1 MLPGTDW
8 RAPPE
13 LRSARTL
20 RDTRFRF
27 ARTQPARRIGQEV
40 GGRWFSGN
48 GPPTN
53 GACGQGRKGRA
64 RHMRYRSTSGK
75 APLTSLRGAV
85 LRGLAPDGGLYMPV
99 EIARHSPEELEEFR
113 RLPFT
118 EVCFR
123 VVRPFATPDVPEEML
138 WQIVAESI
146 NFPVKLVSLSP
157 GLHILELFHGPTL
170 AFKDFGARFMAR
182 LMGYFVRGESRP
194 LTVLVATSGD
204 TGSAVAHGFLGV
216 RGIRVVILYP
226 SKRISEAQE
235 KQFTTLGENIT
246 ALEVAGSFD
255 DCQRLVKQA
264 FTDAELNKR
273 TFLTSANSINIGR
286 LLPQMFYHVA
296 AYRQMPVAS
305 VPLVVSVPSGNLGN
319 LTAGIFAKRIGLP
332 VVMFVAATNANDVV
346 PEYLSSG
353 EFHPRP
359 ATQTLSNAMDVGNP
373 NNFPRLLDLCRG
385 RLELVRR
392 EIWGH
397 AATDDET
404 LQEMKSIHDRFGY
417 IADPHTAVG
426 VLGWEAYKRANCE
439 PAQGLVLATA
449 HPAKFADV
457 VMRAIGTAPPLPDR
471 LVACLKREKLSLPMT
486 NAYDD
491 FKQFLDANKG

>member
-1 MLPGTDW
+1 VRGERNPL
-8 RAPPE
+8 
-13 LRSARTL
+13 
-20 RDTRFRF
+20 
-27 ARTQPARRIGQEV
+27 
-40 GGRWFSGN
+40 
-48 GPPTN
+48 
-53 GACGQGRKGRA
+53 
-64 RHMRYRSTSGK
+64 RYRSTSRT

-99 EIARHSPEELEEFR
+99 EIARHSPTELEEFR
-113 RLPFT
+113 GLPFT

-123 VVRPFATPDVPEEML
+123 VVRPFATPDVPEEVL
-138 WQIVAESI
+138 WQVVSEAI

-182 LMGYFVRGESRP
+182 LMGYFVSGETRT

-204 TGSAVAHGFLGV
+204 TGSAVAHGFLRV
-216 RGIRVVILYP
+216 PGIRVVILYP

-246 ALEVAGSFD
+246 ALEVAGTFD

-264 FTDAELNKR
+264 LSDAELNKR
-273 TFLTSANSINIGR
+273 AWLTSANSINIGR

-296 AYRQMPVAS
+296 AYRQLPVAS
-305 VPLVVSVPSGNLGN
+305 VPLIVSVPSGNFGN
-319 LTAGIFAKRIGLP
+319 LTAGIFAKRMGLP
-332 VVMFVAATNANDVV
+332 VANYVASTNANDVV
-346 PEYLSSG
+346 PEYLRTG
-353 EFHPRP
+353 EFHPRAAQ
-359 ATQTLSNAMDVGNP
+359 ATYSNAMDVGSP
-373 NNFPRLLDLCRG
+373 NNFPRLLDLCRN
-385 RLELVRR
+385 RLEYVQK

-397 AATDDET
+397 GATDGET
-404 LQEMKSIHDRFGY
+404 LAAMKMLHDKFGY

-426 VLGWEAYKRANCE
+426 VLGWEAYKSQHPE

-457 VMRAIGTAPPLPDR
+457 VMKAIGTAPPLPDR
-471 LVACLKREKLSLPMT
+471 LAAYLKRDKLSLPISRS
-486 NAYDD
+486 YDD
-491 FKQFLDANKG
+491 LKQFLVTQ

>member
-1 MLPGTDW
+1 
-8 RAPPE
+8 
-13 LRSARTL
+13 
-20 RDTRFRF
+20 
-27 ARTQPARRIGQEV
+27 V
-40 GGRWFSGN
+40 
-48 GPPTN
+48 
-53 GACGQGRKGRA
+53 
-64 RHMRYRSTSGK
+64 RYRSTNRQ

-85 LRGLAPDGGLYMPV
+85 LRGLAPDGGLYMPA
-99 EIARHSPEELEEFR
+99 EIARRSPQELEEFR

-123 VVRPFATPDVPEEML
+123 VVRPFAGPEVPEEVL
-138 WQIVAESI
+138 WQVVSEAI

-182 LMGYFVRGESRP
+182 LMGYFVRDETRP

-204 TGSAVAHGFLGV
+204 TGSAVAHGFLSV
-216 RGIRVVILYP
+216 PGIRVVILYP

-246 ALEVAGSFD
+246 ALEVAGTFD

-264 FTDAELNKR
+264 FVDAELNTR
-273 TFLTSANSINIGR
+273 ASLTSANSINIGR

-296 AYRQMPVAS
+296 AYRQLPVAS
-305 VPLVVSVPSGNLGN
+305 IPLIVSVPSGNFGN

-332 VVMFVAATNANDVV
+332 VARFIASTNANDVV
-346 PEYLSSG
+346 PAYLRSG

-359 ATQTLSNAMDVGNP
+359 AKQTFSNAMDVGDP
-373 NNFPRLLDLCRG
+373 NNFPRLLDLCRN
-385 RLELVRR
+385 RLEYVQR

-397 AATDDET
+397 SASDEET
-404 LQEMKSIHDRFGY
+404 LSAMKSVYERFHY

-426 VLGWEAYKRANCE
+426 VLGWEAYRRQHPE

-457 VMRAIGTAPPLPDR
+457 VTRAIGQAPALPER
-471 LVACLKREKLSLPMT
+471 LAAYLQRPKLSLPMSSQ
-486 NAYDD
+486 YDD
-491 FKQFLDANKG
+491 FKQFLLAH

>member
-1 MLPGTDW
+1 
-8 RAPPE
+8 
-13 LRSARTL
+13 
-20 RDTRFRF
+20 
-27 ARTQPARRIGQEV
+27 
-40 GGRWFSGN
+40 
-48 GPPTN
+48 
-53 GACGQGRKGRA
+53 
-64 RHMRYRSTSGK
+64 MRYRSTGRQ

-85 LRGLAPDGGLYMPV
+85 LRGLAPDGGLYMPA
-99 EIARHSPEELEEFR
+99 EIARRSPEELEEFR

-123 VVRPFATPDVPEEML
+123 VVRPFAGAEVPEEVL
-138 WQIVAESI
+138 WQVVSEAI

-182 LMGYFVRGESRP
+182 LMGYFVRGETRT

-216 RGIRVVILYP
+216 PGIRVVILYP

-246 ALEVAGSFD
+246 ALEVAGTFD

-264 FTDAELNKR
+264 FTDAELNQHAW
-273 TFLTSANSINIGR
+273 LTSANSINIGR
-286 LLPQMFYHVA
+286 LLPQIFYHVA
-296 AYRQMPVAS
+296 AYRQLPVAS
-305 VPLVVSVPSGNLGN
+305 VPLIVSVPSGNFGN

-332 VVMFVAATNANDVV
+332 VAKYVASTNANDVV
-346 PEYLSSG
+346 PEYLRTG

-359 ATQTLSNAMDVGNP
+359 ARATYSNAMDVGSP
-373 NNFPRLLDLCRG
+373 NNFPRLLDLCRN
-385 RLELVRR
+385 RLEYVQK

-397 AATDDET
+397 GATDEET
-404 LQEMKSIHDRFGY
+404 LAEMKLLHDKFGY

-426 VLGWEAYKRANCE
+426 VLGWEAYKREHPE

-449 HPAKFADV
+449 HPAKFAEV
-457 VMRAIGTAPPLPDR
+457 VMKAIGTAPPLPER
-471 LVACLKREKLSLPMT
+471 LVAYLKRDKLSLPIS
-486 NAYDD
+486 NSYDE
-491 FKQFLDANKG
+491 FKQFLLAQ

>member
-1 MLPGTDW
+1 
-8 RAPPE
+8 
-13 LRSARTL
+13 
-20 RDTRFRF
+20 
-27 ARTQPARRIGQEV
+27 
-40 GGRWFSGN
+40 
-48 GPPTN
+48 
-53 GACGQGRKGRA
+53 
-64 RHMRYRSTSGK
+64 MRYRSTSRE

-99 EIARHSPEELEEFR
+99 EIMRHSPEELEEFR

-123 VVRPFATPDVPEEML
+123 IAKPFATPDVPEEVL
-138 WQIVAESI
+138 WQVVSEAI
-146 NFPVKLVSLSP
+146 NFPVNLISLSP

-182 LMGYFVRGESRP
+182 LMGYFVRGETRP

-216 RGIRVVILYP
+216 PGIRVVILYP

-246 ALEVAGSFD
+246 ALEVAGTFD

-264 FTDAELNKR
+264 FCDAELNKR
-273 TFLTSANSINIGR
+273 AFLTSANSINIGR

-296 AYRQMPVAS
+296 AYRQLPVAS
-305 VPLVVSVPSGNLGN
+305 VPLIVSVPSGNFGN

-332 VVMFVAATNANDVV
+332 VARFVASTNANDAV
-346 PEYLSSG
+346 PQYLRSG
-353 EFHPRP
+353 KFHPRP
-359 ATQTLSNAMDVGNP
+359 ATPTYSNAMDVGNP
-373 NNFPRLLDLCRG
+373 NNFPRLLDLCRN
-385 RLELVRR
+385 RLEYVQK

-397 AATDDET
+397 RATDEET
-404 LQEMKSIHDRFGY
+404 LREMKAIHDRFGY

-426 VLGWEAYKRANCE
+426 ILGWEAYKLEHAE

-457 VMRAIGTAPPLPDR
+457 VMKAIGIAPPLPDR
-471 LVACLKREKLSLPMT
+471 LAAYLKRDKLSLPMSSI
-486 NAYDD
+486 YDE
-491 FKQFLDANKG
+491 FKQFLIAH

>member
-1 MLPGTDW
+1 L
-8 RAPPE
+8 
-13 LRSARTL
+13 
-20 RDTRFRF
+20 
-27 ARTQPARRIGQEV
+27 
-40 GGRWFSGN
+40 
-48 GPPTN
+48 
-53 GACGQGRKGRA
+53 
-64 RHMRYRSTSGK
+64 RYRSTSRK

-113 RLPFT
+113 GLPFT

-123 VVRPFATPDVPEEML
+123 VARPFATPDVPEEVL
-138 WQIVAESI
+138 WQVVSEAI

-182 LMGYFVRGESRP
+182 LMGYFVRGETRP

-204 TGSAVAHGFLGV
+204 TGSAVAHGFLRV
-216 RGIRVVILYP
+216 PGIRVVILYP

-246 ALEVAGSFD
+246 ALEVAGTFD

-264 FTDAELNKR
+264 FSDAELNKHAW
-273 TFLTSANSINIGR
+273 LTSANSINIGR

-296 AYRQMPVAS
+296 AYRQLPVAS
-305 VPLVVSVPSGNLGN
+305 VPLIVSVPSGNFGN

-332 VVMFVAATNANDVV
+332 VAKYVASTNANDVV
-346 PEYLSSG
+346 PEYLRSG
-353 EFHPRP
+353 EFRPRP
-359 ATQTLSNAMDVGNP
+359 ATATFSNAMDVGNP
-373 NNFPRLLDLCRG
+373 NNFPRLLDLCRN
-385 RLELVRR
+385 RLEYLQK

-397 AATDDET
+397 GATDEET
-404 LQEMKSIHDRFGY
+404 LAAMKMLHERFGY

-426 VLGWEAYKRANCE
+426 VHGWEAYKLEHAE

-457 VMRAIGTAPPLPDR
+457 VMKAIGTAPPLPDR
-471 LVACLKREKLSLPMT
+471 LAAYLKLDKLSLPISSS
-486 NAYDD
+486 YDE
-491 FKQFLDANKG
+491 FKQFLLSQ

>member
-1 MLPGTDW
+1 
-8 RAPPE
+8 
-13 LRSARTL
+13 
-20 RDTRFRF
+20 
-27 ARTQPARRIGQEV
+27 
-40 GGRWFSGN
+40 
-48 GPPTN
+48 
-53 GACGQGRKGRA
+53 
-64 RHMRYRSTSGK
+64 
-75 APLTSLRGAV
+75 V

-113 RLPFT
+113 KLPFT

-123 VVRPFATPDVPEEML
+123 VVKPFATPDVPEEVL
-138 WQIVAESI
+138 WQMVSEAV

-194 LTVLVATSGD
+194 LTVLAATSGD

-216 RGIRVVILYP
+216 PGIRVVILYP

-246 ALEVAGSFD
+246 ALEVAGTFD

-264 FTDAELNKR
+264 FSDVELNK
-273 TFLTSANSINIGR
+273 TAFLTSANSINIGR
-286 LLPQMFYHVA
+286 LLPQMFYHLA
-296 AYRQMPVAS
+296 AYRQLPVAS
-305 VPLVVSVPSGNLGN
+305 VPLIVSVPSGNFGN

-332 VVMFVAATNANDVV
+332 VAKFIAATNMNDVV
-346 PEYLSSG
+346 PQYLASG
-353 EFHPRP
+353 KFCPRA
-359 ATQTLSNAMDVGNP
+359 ATATYSNAMDVGNP

-385 RLELVRR
+385 RLEYVQR
-392 EIWGH
+392 EIWGR
-397 AATDDET
+397 AATDEQT
-404 LQEMKSIHDRFGY
+404 LCEMKKVHERFGY
-417 IADPHTAVG
+417 LPDPHTAVG
-426 VLGWEAYKRANCE
+426 LFCWEAYKMEHAE

-457 VMRAIGTAPPLPDR
+457 VRKATGSAPPLPDR
-471 LVACLKREKLSLPMT
+471 LAGYLKREKLSLQISS
-486 NAYDD
+486 NYED
-491 FKQFLDANKG
+491 FRQYLLTR

>member
-1 MLPGTDW
+1 
-8 RAPPE
+8 
-13 LRSARTL
+13 
-20 RDTRFRF
+20 
-27 ARTQPARRIGQEV
+27 
-40 GGRWFSGN
+40 
-48 GPPTN
+48 
-53 GACGQGRKGRA
+53 
-64 RHMRYRSTSGK
+64 MRYRSTSGK

-118 EVCFR
+118 EVCYR
-123 VVRPFATPDVPEEML
+123 VVRPFAGAEVPDEIL
-138 WQIVAESI
+138 WQIVSEAI

-182 LMGYFVRGESRP
+182 LMGYFVRAETRP

-216 RGIRVVILYP
+216 PGIRVVILYP

-246 ALEVAGSFD
+246 ALEVAGTFD

-264 FTDAELNKR
+264 FSDSALNQR
-273 TFLTSANSINIGR
+273 AFLTSANSINIAR

-296 AYRQMPVAS
+296 AYRQLPVAS
-305 VPLVVSVPSGNLGN
+305 VPLIVSVPSGNFGN
-319 LTAGIFAKRIGLP
+319 LTAGLFAKRIGLP
-332 VVMFVAATNANDVV
+332 VAKFIASTNANDVV
-346 PEYLSSG
+346 PEYLRTG
-353 EFHPRP
+353 EFHPRLAKP
-359 ATQTLSNAMDVGNP
+359 TYSNAMDVGNP
-373 NNFPRLLDLCRG
+373 NNFPRLFDLCRN
-385 RLELVRR
+385 RIENVRK

-397 AATDDET
+397 AASDEET
-404 LQEMKSIHDRFGY
+404 LAAMKRIHERFGY
-417 IADPHTAVG
+417 IADPHTTVG
-426 VLGWEAYKRANCE
+426 VLGWEAYKREHSE
-439 PAQGLVLATA
+439 PSQGLVLATA

-457 VMRAIGTAPPLPDR
+457 VQRAIGSAPPLPDR
-471 LVACLKREKLSLPMT
+471 LAAYLKRDKLSLPMSST
-486 NAYDD
+486 YDV
-491 FKQFLDANKG
+491 FKQFLLS

>member
-1 MLPGTDW
+1 VCDERNQL
-8 RAPPE
+8 
-13 LRSARTL
+13 
-20 RDTRFRF
+20 
-27 ARTQPARRIGQEV
+27 
-40 GGRWFSGN
+40 
-48 GPPTN
+48 
-53 GACGQGRKGRA
+53 
-64 RHMRYRSTSGK
+64 RYRSTSRK

-99 EIARHSPEELEEFR
+99 EIARHSPEELEDFR
-113 RLPFT
+113 GLPFT

-123 VVRPFATPDVPEEML
+123 VVRPFATPDVPEEVL
-138 WQIVAESI
+138 WQVVSEAI

-182 LMGYFVRGESRP
+182 LMGYFVRGETRP

-204 TGSAVAHGFLGV
+204 TGSAVAHGFLCV
-216 RGIRVVILYP
+216 PGIRVVILYP

-246 ALEVAGSFD
+246 ALEVTGTFD

-264 FTDAELNKR
+264 FSDAELNKHVW
-273 TFLTSANSINIGR
+273 LTSANSINIGR
-286 LLPQMFYHVA
+286 LLPQMFYHLA
-296 AYRQMPVAS
+296 AYRQLPVAS
-305 VPLVVSVPSGNLGN
+305 VPLIVSVPSGNFGN

-332 VVMFVAATNANDVV
+332 VAKYVASTNANDVV
-346 PEYLSSG
+346 PEYLRSG
-353 EFHPRP
+353 EFRPRP
-359 ATQTLSNAMDVGNP
+359 ATATFSNAMDVGNP
-373 NNFPRLLDLCRG
+373 NNFPRLLDLCRN
-385 RLELVRR
+385 RLEYLQK

-397 AATDDET
+397 GATDEET
-404 LQEMKSIHDRFGY
+404 LAAMKMLHDKFGY

-426 VLGWEAYKRANCE
+426 VLGWEAYKREHPE

-457 VMRAIGTAPPLPDR
+457 VMKAIGIAPPLPGR
-471 LVACLKREKLSLPMT
+471 LAAYLKRDKLSLPISSSYEEF
-486 NAYDD
+486 N
-491 FKQFLDANKG
+491 QFLLAQ